1 MFWLADWFWGAL
13 LIVLTVLAHSFALF
27 GMRHRVM
34 AALARHYDPYAFKV
48 RFAGLLGATVL
59 LVTAL
64 HAAEA
69 GVWAAVYVMLGAL
82 PDGKSAV
89 LYSLGA
95 LTTYGHVGIDLEPRW
110 QLMGAEE
117 ALDGLMLFGLTTAFL
132 LSVIQGAIQIGEKS
146 PGGG

>member
-27 GMRHRVM
+27 AMRHRIM
-34 AALARHYDPYAFKV
+34 AALARHYDPGAFKG
-48 RFAGLLGATVL
+48 RFAGFLGATGL
-59 LVTAL
+59 LVTGL

-146 PGGG
+146 R